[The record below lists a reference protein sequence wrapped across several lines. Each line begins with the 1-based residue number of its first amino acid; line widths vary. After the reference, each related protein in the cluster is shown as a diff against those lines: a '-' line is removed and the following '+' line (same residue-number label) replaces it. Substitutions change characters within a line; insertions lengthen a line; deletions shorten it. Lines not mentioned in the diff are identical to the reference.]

1 MQQVPK
7 SSSGA
12 NPNNRNRHRQAGGEG
27 ADDRQGECEKR
38 IYVRA
43 QIVYRHSLT
52 PLRAHKSK
60 SRTGTKFYGTLHVL
74 SKDEAKFLF
83 EKGCDQV
90 VIGSGQMATCTY
102 HRMLKPT
109 SKERA
114 ATSC

>member
-52 PLRAHKSK
+52 PLARINRKVASG
-60 SRTGTKFYGTLHVL
+60 RMRCRFPLATRVQ
-74 SKDEAKFLF
+74 
-83 EKGCDQV
+83 KGELRWCADMV
-90 VIGSGQMATCTY
+90 NERLKRETY
-102 HRMLKPT
+102 L
-109 SKERA
+109 E
-114 ATSC
+114 